1 MQGTFSKIR
10 HLLSIPTIFLLS
22 ALAMWSLARLVFMAL
37 VYGDRVADSG
47 HYLFFVFQGVRFDLM
62 TAGLILALPV
72 SIAPIMATNPA
83 SWRYFRLFALSYF
96 SIAFAIATFMEIIT
110 PAFIEQFDIRPNIL
124 FVEYLIYPKEV
135 FGMLQKGYW
144 RQLTLVAIVVP
155 FLTYLFVARLRKY
168 SEYPGIDVKTALIL
182 PLPLVI
188 ICLLMVRS
196 TLEHRPVN
204 PSKVAISTDL
214 MVNSLALNSLYS
226 ALYAVYYASKESDAV
241 AYGDLPRDQIISAV
255 REGMHLDADSFISPE
270 IPTLHFQRALK
281 TRAKPLNLVII
292 LEESLGAEFVGR
304 LGGLPLTPN
313 LDALADEGLW
323 LENLYATG
331 TRSVRGIEAVITG
344 FTPTP
349 QPSVVK
355 LQKSQKDFFTIAD
368 LLRRENYETSFFY
381 GGEAHFDNMRSFFMG
396 NGFEKVVEQKDFE
409 NPSFVGTW
417 GVCDEDLFAKADA
430 YFSQRHD
437 SGPFFSLI
445 FSSSNHN
452 PFEYPSGKIQP
463 FDAQPDTVNNA
474 VKYADYALGEFFRKA
489 KKSNYWK
496 DTLFLVVADHN
507 SRVYGADLVP
517 IERFHIPGLM
527 LGADIEPQIY
537 SRIASQIDLIPTA
550 LSLMG
555 ISSLHPAVGQDL
567 LRPDLVATPGRA
579 MMQYNSVYA
588 YMEGDRVVI
597 LQQDKEPMHGQYR
610 MKTFQP
616 VQDLDRE
623 LDKRALAYS
632 SFGHIAYEQRLYRL
646 IQNDDKR
653 KEKVSFS
660 AF

>member
-1 MQGTFSKIR
+1 MRVMLTKFSR
-10 HLLSIPTIFLLS
+10 LLAIPAIFLL
-22 ALAMWSLARLVFMAL
+22 ATLVTWSIARLVFMIIF
-37 VYGDRVADSG
+37 YGHRVSASG
-47 HYLFFVFQGVRFDLM
+47 HFLFFLLQGIRFDFM
-62 TAGLILALPV
+62 TAGLLLALPLTV
-72 SIAPIMATNPA
+72 APIVATNPV
-83 SWRYFRLFALSYF
+83 SWRLFRQFMLWYF
-96 SIAFAIATFMEIIT
+96 SIAFATLTFMEVIT
-110 PAFIEQFDIRPNIL
+110 PAFINQFDIRPNIL
-124 FVEYLIYPKEV
+124 FVEYLAYPKEV
-135 FGMLQKGYW
+135 LGMLQKGYW
-144 RQLTLVAIVVP
+144 RQLIIVAIIVP
-155 FLTYLFVARLRKY
+155 PSAYLLFRRMRQHGEYSGIRLNTSLIMSPVLLLTCAM
-168 SEYPGIDVKTALIL
+168 
-182 PLPLVI
+182 
-188 ICLLMVRS
+188 MVRS

-204 PSKVAISTDL
+204 PSKVAVSTDL

-226 ALYAVYYASKESDAV
+226 TLYAVYYASKESDTV
-241 AYGDLPRDQIISAV
+241 DYGDLPDAQILAV
-255 REGMHLDADSFISPE
+255 VKDAMHQEAGSFISRE

-281 TRAKPLNLVII
+281 VRPRPLNLVII

-313 LDALADEGLW
+313 LDALANEGLW

-349 QPSVVK
+349 RPSVVK

-381 GGEAHFDNMRSFFMG
+381 GGESHFDNMRSFFMG

-417 GVCDEDLFAKADA
+417 GVCDEDLFDKAHA
-430 YFSQRHD
+430 YFSEKHS

-445 FSSSNHN
+445 FSSSNHT
-452 PFEYPSGKIQP
+452 PFEYPSGKIEPYDTQY
-463 FDAQPDTVNNA
+463 DTVNNA
-474 VKYADYALGEFFRKA
+474 VKYADYALGQFFRKA
-489 KKSNYWK
+489 KTSDYWK

-507 SRVYGADLVP
+507 SRVYGPDLVP
-517 IERFHIPGLM
+517 IERFHIPGLF

-567 LRPDLVATPGRA
+567 LQPEIMATPGRA

-588 YMEGDRVVI
+588 YMENDNVVI
-597 LQQDKEPMHGQYR
+597 LQPDKEALYARYR
-610 MKTFQP
+610 NRTLTEVSDFND
-616 VQDLDRE
+616 DLNT
-623 LDKRALAYS
+623 RALAYL
-632 SFGHIAYEQRLYRL
+632 SFGRIAYEQRLYKLLQEPPERQEN
-646 IQNDDKR
+646 IG
-653 KEKVSFS
+653 FTG
-660 AF
+660 F